1 MLIGKNKRK
10 VGKKALCLIFAF
22 LLSINSFA
30 AVVSD
35 NDGSAFITKAEFDSL
50 KNNFQNTL
58 DSYNSQIDSKI
69 DSAIA
74 SYLAGIKVD
83 HAPENLIDRYV
94 STTGI
99 KQTWLYELPG
109 IGTSTTTNDITQTVY
124 CELAVKKVNNLSVKI
139 SKWEGTQDEVSYW
152 WSCVAFSSGTA
163 WNDHYGW
170 YDYFACNA
178 SARVL
183 LLTDC
188 LKGEFS
194 PYYYGTDRRKL
205 SLATYGTYPQNTTLI
220 TKPSTGSGSG
230 WLWQNFGNGKL
241 VLKYYCNQLYPSFNV
256 IWKLHYYKYFPA
268 TSQDYYLQ
276 DTGLTITDIVI
287 PENDPIE
294 SLWGATASV
303 GSQASSS
310 TDTTLH
316 NYAQLSSSLVKTSN
330 GNNYLEAV
338 WGVDANTLIYG
349 NDEDMIPELNT
360 SYTELEVSTDTK
372 YQNECWLREGKS
384 TFETSYPSKKQKVK
398 LRNFVLQY
406 VPLYN
411 FCNNT
416 LSNIASELVYVGNGS
431 PCYNCPDNDMKTR
444 GKIKLTTTSGTCN
457 CNVKISDKPF
467 NNGNIGDGGTSILS
481 INIPTGTETT
491 FEMVNKNKGN
501 YYIYISNLTNTNPIT
516 IDKFEIKNNK

>member
-1 MLIGKNKRK
+1 MW
-10 VGKKALCLIFAF
+10 KKALCLIFAF
-22 LLSINSFA
+22 LLSIESMA

-50 KNNFQNTL
+50 KNNFQSQIDQYNT
-58 DSYNSQIDSKI
+58 SIDSKI
-69 DSAIA
+69 DVAIS
-74 SYLAGIKVD
+74 SYLSGIEVD
-83 HAPENLIDRYV
+83 RAPENLIDRFV
-94 STTGI
+94 STTGT

-109 IGTSTTTNDITQTVY
+109 IGISTTTNDITQTVD

-163 WNDHYGW
+163 WNDSYGW

-178 SARVL
+178 SNRVL

-188 LKGEFS
+188 LKGELS
-194 PYYYGTDRRKL
+194 PYYYSTDRRKL

-287 PENDPIE
+287 PENDPID

-316 NYAQLSSSLVKTSN
+316 NYAQLSSSLVKTSD

-349 NDEDMIPELNT
+349 NDEDTIPELNT
-360 SYTELEVSTDTK
+360 SYTELQVSTDTK

-384 TFETSYPSKKQKVK
+384 TFETSYPSKRQKVR

-431 PCYNCPDNDMKTR
+431 PCYSCPDNDMETK

-457 CNVKISDKPF
+457 CNVRISDKPF
-467 NNGNIGDGGTSILS
+467 DNGNIASGANCILN
-481 INIPTGTETT
+481 INTTTDTETT
-491 FEMVNKNKGN
+491 FEMNNKSRGN

-516 IDKFEIKNNK
+516 IDLFEIKNNKQ

>member
-1 MLIGKNKRK
+1 M
-10 VGKKALCLIFAF
+10 ATF
-22 LLSINSFA
+22 LLQK
-30 AVVSD
+30 
-35 NDGSAFITKAEFDSL
+35 GFIVFGIVRPESNNIKNAE
-50 KNNFQNTL
+50 
-58 DSYNSQIDSKI
+58 KI
-69 DSAIA
+69 
-74 SYLAGIKVD
+74 
-83 HAPENLIDRYV
+83 ENLKLI
-94 STTGI
+94 
-99 KQTWLYELPG
+99 EL
-109 IGTSTTTNDITQTVY
+109 NFD
-124 CELAVKKVNNLSVKI
+124 NLSSNDFINILDENNKKSIDVVDDIKKLNADI
-139 SKWEGTQDEVSYW
+139 S
-152 WSCVAFSSGTA
+152 FI
-163 WNDHYGW
+163 H
-170 YDYFACNA
+170 FA
-178 SARVL
+178 
-183 LLTDC
+183 
-188 LKGEFS
+188 
-194 PYYYGTDRRKL
+194 
-205 SLATYGTYPQNTTLI
+205 
-220 TKPSTGSGSG
+220 
-230 WLWQNFGNGKL
+230 
-241 VLKYYCNQLYPSFNV
+241 
-256 IWKLHYYKYFPA
+256 
-268 TSQDYYLQ
+268 
-276 DTGLTITDIVI
+276 
-287 PENDPIE
+287 
-294 SLWGATASV
+294 WGATASV

-349 NDEDMIPELNT
+349 NDEDTIPELNT
-360 SYTELEVSTDTK
+360 SYTELQVSTDTK

-384 TFETSYPSKKQKVK
+384 TFETSYPSKKQKVR

-444 GKIKLTTTSGTCN
+444 GKIKLTTTSGICN

-491 FEMVNKNKGN
+491 FEMENKSKGN